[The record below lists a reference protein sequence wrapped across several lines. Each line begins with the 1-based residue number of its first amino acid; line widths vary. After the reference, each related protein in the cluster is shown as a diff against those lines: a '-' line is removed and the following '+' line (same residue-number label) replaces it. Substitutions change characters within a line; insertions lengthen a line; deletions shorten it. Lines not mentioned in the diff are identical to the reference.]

1 MSGLDISS
9 ACLPWSNRRH
19 TQLTVYAESLS
30 VCVCVCV
37 SDARRVPVIQTPCR
51 RSCDFCRESSLTAT
65 SRKQHTADITAWQLV
80 GWQSCYRQPC
90 MVVLVGSACCG
101 RRQWSCV
108 GDSLYNRPV
117 ECSIDNNIVIDRRL
131 RTLHCHMWV
140 TLSTRHFLVAT
151 YAWTLHA
158 NMMS

>member
-1 MSGLDISS
+1 MPGINSVWTWHQLRMSAVKQQAPHSTHSL
-9 ACLPWSNRRH
+9 RR
-19 TQLTVYAESLS
+19 VSLS

-37 SDARRVPVIQTPCR
+37 SDAHRVPVIQTPCR

-65 SRKQHTADITAWQLV
+65 STKQHTADITAWQLV

-90 MVVLVGSACCG
+90 TAVLVGSACCG

-108 GDSLYNRPV
+108 GDSLHNRPV

-151 YAWTLHA
+151 
-158 NMMS
+158 